1 MKILKYVIFLSITLT
16 GIANIKEQLPPGN
29 YDEFCSECRV
39 WKRPKMLGNLVLGY
53 DDILACKCFY
63 FWELERI
70 GSKLIETPDGK
81 KISVFK
87 GEWKENNGDTKI
99 ESTIDYGDCPDHLV
113 TTKRKKYHDP
123 VSGRTNYWGELK
135 CAK

>member
-1 MKILKYVIFLSITLT
+1 
-16 GIANIKEQLPPGN
+16 
-29 YDEFCSECRV
+29 
-39 WKRPKMLGNLVLGY
+39 MLGNLVLGY
-53 DDILACKCFY
+53 DDMLACKCFY